1 MVKGKEKPMTNLETY
16 RKKCLSGEIIVGNEM
31 KMGLNK
37 YYGEL
42 SDPRYYYDTSD
53 FELRREFMETFIK
66 LTKSPF
72 YGKPLKLMLWQKA
85 FIETLYSFKRKDT
98 GLRRFKKAI
107 LLIARKNTKSE
118 TCNALGDTELIVGNE
133 GADIV
138 CSSNDDTQA
147 NILFDGMDTMRSM
160 FDPNGEITHKNL
172 SFIKNKLTN
181 SKIFK
186 LTDKTRNKEGRN
198 IDFAIVDE
206 VHEMKDN
213 IIVKSIETSQ
223 STKDEPLLILITT
236 EGFVYDGF
244 LDKELKYARQVLNGE
259 IEDDT
264 YLVWLYTQDSEQE
277 VWQDEKSWYK
287 SNPTLGIVKKWDYL
301 RDQLN
306 KARFSTEDRAFVMA
320 KDFNIKQN
328 ASQMWLMD
336 SDYRY
341 IQEEKHLED
350 FRNCYC
356 FGAVDLSQTT
366 DLSNAKILLMKPNDS
381 NKYIFSKYFIPESK
395 LQDSNDKEAGA
406 KYEQWARD
414 GICEIHEGNA
424 IDLSRIAEWFK
435 SLYVEYGI
443 IVYKLGYDQRF
454 AKDFLDTMKGYGY
467 GYNKGET
474 CEMIN
479 QSKYVMSVPM
489 KMVEAD
495 LKSHLIHGL
504 NEMDE
509 WCLSNTSFE
518 MDGQQNIMPVKVTP
532 SKRIDGAVTLII
544 LYAIFMRYRNDYLK
558 NLK

>member
-1 MVKGKEKPMTNLETY
+1 MNCLEEY
-16 RKKCLSGEIIVGNEM
+16 RDKAKKGEIIVGREM
-31 KMGLNK
+31 MTGLDK
-37 YYGEL
+37 YYEEL
-42 SDPRYYYDTSD
+42 SDERYYYDTSD
-53 FELRREFMETFIK
+53 YELRSEFMENFIK

-72 YGKPLKLMLWQKA
+72 YGKPMQLMLWQKA
-85 FIETLYSFKRKDT
+85 FLETLYSFKRKDT

-118 TCNALGDTELIVGNE
+118 TCNAIGDCELMLGNSGS
-133 GADIV
+133 DIV
-138 CSSNDDTQA
+138 CSSNDDNQA
-147 NILFDGMDTMRSM
+147 NILFDGMNTMREM
-160 FDPNGEITHKNL
+160 FDPKGEITHKNL
-172 SFIKNKLTN
+172 QFIKNKLN
-181 SKIFK
+181 GSKIFK
-186 LTDKTRNKEGRN
+186 LSDRTRNKEGRN

-236 EGFVYDGF
+236 EGFVYDGY

-306 KARFSTEDRAFVMA
+306 KARYSTEDRAFVLA

-328 ASQMWLMD
+328 ATQMWLMD
-336 SDYRY
+336 SDYTY
-341 IQEEKHLED
+341 IQEESQLAD
-350 FRNCYC
+350 FKNRYC

-366 DLSNAKILLMKPNDS
+366 DLSNAKILLMRPND
-381 NKYIFSKYFIPESK
+381 NKKYIFSKYFIPQSK

-406 KYEQWARD
+406 KYEEWARD
-414 GICEIHEGNA
+414 GLCEIHEGNA
-424 IDLSRIAEWFK
+424 IDLAKIAEWFK
-435 SLYVEYGI
+435 SLYTDYGI
-443 IVYKLGYDQRF
+443 MVYKLGYDQRF
-454 AKDFLDTMKGYGY
+454 AKDFLETMKNYGY

-495 LKSHLIHGL
+495 LKSQLIHGL
-504 NEMDE
+504 NDMDK

-518 MDGQQNIMPVKVTP
+518 IDGQQNIMPIKVTA

-544 LYAIFMRYRNDYLK
+544 LYAIFMRYRNDYMKSLK
-558 NLK
+558 

>member
-1 MVKGKEKPMTNLETY
+1 MTNLEEY
-16 RKKCLSGEIIVGNEM
+16 RQKAKSGEIIVGNEM
-31 KMGLNK
+31 MIGLDK
-37 YYGEL
+37 YFGEM
-42 SDPRYYYDTSD
+42 SDERFVYDTKD
-53 FELRREFMETFIK
+53 FELRKEFMETFIK

-85 FIETLYSFKRKDT
+85 FLECLYSFKRKDT

-118 TCNALGDTELIVGNE
+118 TCNAIGDTELILGNS
-133 GADIV
+133 GSDIV
-138 CSSNDDTQA
+138 CSSNDDNQA
-147 NILFDGMDTMRSM
+147 NILFDGMNTMREM

-172 SFIKNKLTN
+172 QYIKNKLN
-181 SKIFK
+181 GSKIFK
-186 LTDKTRNKEGRN
+186 LSDRTRNKEGRN

-223 STKDEPLLILITT
+223 STKDEPLMILITT
-236 EGFVYDGF
+236 EGFIYDGF

-259 IEDDT
+259 KEDDT

-277 VWQDEKSWYK
+277 IWQDEKSWYK
-287 SNPTLGIVKKWDYL
+287 SNPTLGVVKKWDYL
-301 RDQLN
+301 RDQMN
-306 KARFSTEDRAFVMA
+306 RARSSTEDRAFVLA

-328 ASQMWLMD
+328 AAKMWLMD
-336 SDYRY
+336 SDYTY
-341 IQEEKHLED
+341 IQDEVQLED

-366 DLSNAKILLMKPNDS
+366 DLANAKILLMKPGDNK
-381 NKYIFSKYFIPESK
+381 KYIFSKYFIPESK

-406 KYEQWARD
+406 NYEEWARE

-424 IDLSRIAEWFK
+424 IDLAKIAEWFK
-435 SLYVEYGI
+435 SLYNDYGI
-443 IVYKLGYDQRF
+443 ILYKLGYDQRF
-454 AKDFLDTMKGYGY
+454 AKDFLETMKGYGY

-495 LKSHLIHGL
+495 LKSQLIHGI
-504 NEMDE
+504 NSMDK

-518 MDGQQNIMPVKVTP
+518 IDGQQNIMPIKAVA

-544 LYAIFMRYRNDYLK
+544 LYAIFMRYRNDYMKSL
-558 NLK
+558 NN

>member
-1 MVKGKEKPMTNLETY
+1 MLGN
-16 RKKCLSGEIIVGNEM
+16 SG
-31 KMGLNK
+31 
-37 YYGEL
+37 
-42 SDPRYYYDTSD
+42 S
-53 FELRREFMETFIK
+53 
-66 LTKSPF
+66 
-72 YGKPLKLMLWQKA
+72 
-85 FIETLYSFKRKDT
+85 
-98 GLRRFKKAI
+98 
-107 LLIARKNTKSE
+107 
-118 TCNALGDTELIVGNE
+118 
-133 GADIV
+133 DIV
-138 CSSNDDTQA
+138 CSSNDDNQA
-147 NILFDGMDTMRSM
+147 NILFDGMNTMREM
-160 FDPNGEITHKNL
+160 FDPKGEITHKNL
-172 SFIKNKLTN
+172 QFIKNKLN
-181 SKIFK
+181 GSKIFK
-186 LTDKTRNKEGRN
+186 LSDRTRNKEGRN

-236 EGFVYDGF
+236 EGFVYDGY

-306 KARFSTEDRAFVMA
+306 KARYSTEDRAFVLA

-328 ASQMWLMD
+328 ATQMWLMD
-336 SDYRY
+336 SDYTY
-341 IQEEKHLED
+341 IQEESQLAD
-350 FRNCYC
+350 FKNCYC

-366 DLSNAKILLMKPNDS
+366 DLSNAKILLMRPND
-381 NKYIFSKYFIPESK
+381 NKKYIFSKYFIPQSK

-406 KYEQWARD
+406 KYEEWARD
-414 GICEIHEGNA
+414 G
-424 IDLSRIAEWFK
+424 
-435 SLYVEYGI
+435 
-443 IVYKLGYDQRF
+443 
-454 AKDFLDTMKGYGY
+454 LDTMKNYGY

-495 LKSHLIHGL
+495 LKSQLIHGL
-504 NEMDE
+504 NDMDK

-518 MDGQQNIMPVKVTP
+518 IDGQQNIMPIKVTA

-544 LYAIFMRYRNDYLK
+544 LYAIFMRYRNDYMKSLK
-558 NLK
+558 

>member
-1 MVKGKEKPMTNLETY
+1 MAKYLEEY
-16 RKKCLSGEIIVGNEM
+16 REKCLSGEIIVGNEM
-31 KMGLNK
+31 KRGLNN
-37 YYGEL
+37 YYNDL
-42 SDPRYYYDTSD
+42 SNPKYYYDTSD
-53 FELRREFMETFIK
+53 FELRKEFMENFIK

-72 YGKPLKLMLWQKA
+72 YGKPLKLLLWQKA
-85 FIETLYSFKRKDT
+85 FLETMYSFKRKDT
-98 GLRRFKKAI
+98 GLRRFKKA
-107 LLIARKNTKSE
+107 LLVIGRKNAKSE
-118 TCNALGDTELIVGNE
+118 TCNAIGDAELIVGNE

-138 CSSNDDTQA
+138 CSSNDDNQA
-147 NILFDGMDTMRSM
+147 NILFDGMNTMREM
-160 FDPNGEITHKNL
+160 FDPNGDITHKNL
-172 SFIKNKLTN
+172 QFIKNKLTN
-181 SKIFK
+181 SKIYK
-186 LTDKTRNKEGRN
+186 LSDRTRNKEGRN
-198 IDFAIVDE
+198 IDLAIVDE

-236 EGFVYDGF
+236 EGFVYDGY
-244 LDKELKYARQVLNGE
+244 LDKELRYARQVLNGE

-277 VWQDEKSWYK
+277 VWQNEQSWYK
-287 SNPTLGIVKKWDYL
+287 SNPSLGVIKKWEYL

-306 KARFSTEDRAFVMA
+306 KARYSTEDRAFVLA

-328 ASQMWLMD
+328 ATQMWLMD
-336 SDYRY
+336 SDYTY
-341 IQEEKHLED
+341 IQEEKQLEE

-366 DLSNAKILLMKPNDS
+366 DLSNAKILLMKPNDN

-395 LQDSNDKEAGA
+395 LQDSSDKEAGA
-406 KYEQWARD
+406 KYEEWARD
-414 GICEIHEGNA
+414 GICDIHEGNA
-424 IDLSRIAEWFK
+424 IDLSKVAEWFK
-435 SLYVEYGI
+435 DLYTNYGI
-443 IVYKLGYDQRF
+443 MVYKLGYDQRF
-454 AKDFLDTMKGYGY
+454 AKDFLDTMKSYGY

-495 LKSHLIHGL
+495 LKSKLIHGL
-504 NEMDE
+504 NDMDK

-518 MDGQQNIMPVKVTP
+518 IDGQQNIMPIKVTA

-544 LYAIFMRYRNDYLK
+544 LYAIFMRYRNEYLK

>member
-1 MVKGKEKPMTNLETY
+1 MTCLEEY
-16 RKKCLSGEIIVGNEM
+16 RDKAKKGEIIVGKEM
-31 KMGLNK
+31 MTGLDK
-37 YYGEL
+37 YYNEL
-42 SDPRYYYDTSD
+42 SDERYYYDTSD
-53 FELRREFMETFIK
+53 FELRKEFMENFIK

-72 YGKPLKLMLWQKA
+72 YGHPMKLMLWQKA
-85 FIETLYSFKRKDT
+85 FLETLYSFKKKDT
-98 GLRRFKKAI
+98 GLRRFKKAL

-118 TCNALGDTELIVGNE
+118 TCNAVGDSELMLGNSGS
-133 GADIV
+133 DIV
-138 CSSNDDTQA
+138 CSSNDDNQA
-147 NILFDGMDTMRSM
+147 NILFDGMNTMREM
-160 FDPNGEITHKNL
+160 FDPKSEITHKNL
-172 SFIKNKLTN
+172 QFIKNKIN
-181 SKIFK
+181 GSKIFK
-186 LTDKTRNKEGRN
+186 LSDRTRNKEGRN

-306 KARFSTEDRAFVMA
+306 KARFSTEDRAFVLA

-328 ASQMWLMD
+328 ATQMWLMD
-336 SDYRY
+336 SDYTY
-341 IQEEKHLED
+341 LQEEKQLEE
-350 FRNCYC
+350 FKNCYC
-356 FGAVDLSQTT
+356 FGAVDLSQST
-366 DLSNAKILLMKPNDS
+366 DLTNAKILLMKPNDN
-381 NKYIFSKYFIPESK
+381 NKYIFSKYFVPESK
-395 LQDSNDKEAGA
+395 LQDSDDKEAGA
-406 KYEQWARD
+406 KYEEWARAGLCD
-414 GICEIHEGNA
+414 IHEGNA
-424 IDLSRIAEWFK
+424 VDLAKVAEWFK
-435 SLYVEYGI
+435 SLYKDYGI
-443 IVYKLGYDQRF
+443 MVYKLGYDQRF

-495 LKSHLIHGL
+495 LKSKLIHGL
-504 NEMDE
+504 TDMDK

-518 MDGQQNIMPVKVTP
+518 IDGQQNIMPIKVTA

-544 LYAIFMRYRNDYLK
+544 LYAIFMRYRNEYIK
-558 NLK
+558 NVNGR